1 MRADA
6 ALAEKA
12 ANDKRR
18 GDGIDSNHIHNN
30 NNVSSSSSSSS
41 SSGDGTAAAPPPPY
55 YALHVRRGDFQF
67 KEVKIS
73 AEEIIQNLKGNA
85 IIPRGSIVYVSTD
98 DPKGVCVGC
107 TYKKKPCPTGP
118 EAAHIVGCI
127 EDPSWDA
134 FRTKAGSVRMLCVW
148 CGVVWC
154 LVFVCVRMQM
164 HACTRSCTGSTYTP
178 ISNTLFLPAGYN
190 IRLMSFPCTFK

>member
-1 MRADA
+1 MNNIFKDSLYHSRLFFATVAILFQSIPNVRIVSTTRSTCLHLLSPLPPFQDAIQCAGAALVAAVRADA

-12 ANDKRR
+12 AHDKRR
-18 GDGIDSNHIHNN
+18 GEGIDSNHN
-30 NNVSSSSSSSS
+30 SSSSSSSS
-41 SSGDGTAAAPPPPY
+41 SSSEHGATPPPY

-73 AEEIIQNLKGNA
+73 AEEIIKNVKGNA

-118 EAAHIVGCI
+118 EAAAIVGCI

-134 FRTKAGSVRMLCVW
+134 FRTKAG
-148 CGVVWC
+148 
-154 LVFVCVRMQM
+154 
-164 HACTRSCTGSTYTP
+164 
-178 ISNTLFLPAGYN
+178 
-190 IRLMSFPCTFK
+190 